1 MSSAVIFVTSKK
13 AEADRLLPIVARGNG
28 GVKDFAVETLP
39 SAKPTY
45 AIIYAPTNSGLTN
58 ARLAT
63 SRGVAVMSGFLI
75 GFMEAEK
82 AAQRSAARERRLRAQ
97 HRLGRR

>member
-1 MSSAVIFVTSKK
+1 MSSAIIFVTGKES
-13 AEADRLLPIVARGNG
+13 EAKRLLPIVARGNG
-28 GVKDFAVETLP
+28 GVKDFVVETLP

-45 AIIYAPTNSGLTN
+45 AIVYAPTNSEMTN

-63 SRGVAVMSGFLI
+63 SRPVAIMSGFLV
-75 GFMEAEK
+75 GFVEAEK
-82 AAQRSAARERRLRAQ
+82 AAQRSVARERRLREQ